1 MIPRSKTARG
11 ILVELDMGRN
21 EMEGEKRDE
30 RRKSIEDTVRSAS
43 AAWALGYTRKR
54 SVVLG
59 LAIRRGWLGEERNC
73 RLL

>member
-1 MIPRSKTARG
+1 
-11 ILVELDMGRN
+11 MGRD
-21 EMEGEKRDE
+21 EVRGEKRNE
-30 RRKSIEDTVRSAS
+30 RRKSIEGTVRSAL